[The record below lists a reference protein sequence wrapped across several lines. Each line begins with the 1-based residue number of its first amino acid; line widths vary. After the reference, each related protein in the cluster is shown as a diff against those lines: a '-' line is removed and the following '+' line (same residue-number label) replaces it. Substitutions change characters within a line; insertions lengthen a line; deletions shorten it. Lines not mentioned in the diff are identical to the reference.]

1 IWIEYSKDRSRIS
14 FPADP
19 ILKALK
25 GSIKKATWDNL
36 AEQSN
41 AKGNLSPEILE
52 AAGFPTVLNAAQF
65 ELAVSLP
72 AQALGV
78 QIHSLSRG
86 AHEKA
91 EDFALKPKVLSAF
104 ANLHVRERIND
115 YQNTYSPSDSL
126 NLGRT
131 LAASR
136 NKEPRQPVA
145 VDVEGAVNLA
155 GWVIEGRA
163 IWWEKY
169 QEETNRLKR
178 QDVRLV
184 RDWPKKSI
192 RFSAGD
198 LSFPIVGY
206 QSFVKIGGL
215 GVSRDF
221 SLQPHMVAY
230 PVRDFEFF
238 LANPSEV
245 KVYINGRLTRVLN
258 LPQGTHDIRGFPF
271 VQGESEVKI
280 EITDYAGQKQ
290 DMTFNFIHQP
300 TLLAKGISSFSYNLG
315 LPSRVSGFSST
326 TPAFENGI
334 YVPGYQY
341 DSDHPQFVGAYQI
354 GVTNLLTTGIYTQ
367 AADTAGIL
375 GLIATHAMPIGK
387 LQGALAGSYHHEQS
401 PGMAGRLDYTYIP
414 RATSTL
420 SPVSWRGKV
429 EYISPTFARP
439 VLDPHRLGSLTF
451 SGSFRRATLPLT
463 FSTTASYS
471 LREGRSDFYS
481 LAVSLSRSW
490 IRGLTSNLFLMNTY
504 NQQKIT
510 NTQV

>member
-1 IWIEYSKDRSRIS
+1 
-14 FPADP
+14 
-19 ILKALK
+19 
-25 GSIKKATWDNL
+25 
-36 AEQSN
+36 
-41 AKGNLSPEILE
+41 ILE

-86 AHEKA
+86 SYDNA
-91 EDFALKPKVLSAF
+91 EEYALKPNALTAF
-104 ANLHVRERIND
+104 ANLHVRERINY

-155 GWVIEGRA
+155 GWVIEAKA

-169 QEETNRLKR
+169 LDETNRLNR
-178 QDVRLV
+178 HDVRLV

-198 LSFPIVGY
+198 LSFHFVSFQI
-206 QSFVKIGGL
+206 FVKLGGA

-258 LPQGTHDIRGFPF
+258 LPQCTHD
-271 VQGESEVKI
+271 V
-280 EITDYAGQKQ
+280 
-290 DMTFNFIHQP
+290 
-300 TLLAKGISSFSYNLG
+300 
-315 LPSRVSGFSST
+315 
-326 TPAFENGI
+326 
-334 YVPGYQY
+334 
-341 DSDHPQFVGAYQI
+341 
-354 GVTNLLTTGIYTQ
+354 
-367 AADTAGIL
+367 
-375 GLIATHAMPIGK
+375 
-387 LQGALAGSYHHEQS
+387 
-401 PGMAGRLDYTYIP
+401 
-414 RATSTL
+414 
-420 SPVSWRGKV
+420 
-429 EYISPTFARP
+429 
-439 VLDPHRLGSLTF
+439 
-451 SGSFRRATLPLT
+451 
-463 FSTTASYS
+463 
-471 LREGRSDFYS
+471 
-481 LAVSLSRSW
+481 
-490 IRGLTSNLFLMNTY
+490 
-504 NQQKIT
+504 
-510 NTQV
+510 